1 MQDSGTRYALNGEVT
16 IAYRVI
22 GDGPIDVLFMPGLI
36 SHVETILESPLLQRF
51 LARVADFSR
60 VILMD
65 RRGLGLSDPADE
77 SVPLEV
83 EINDVLAVLDAAGSE
98 RAVLLGYTAGGP
110 LCVQTAV
117 AYPERISGL
126 VLYACMY
133 RATADTDYEW
143 AQTNEERTE
152 RSAELLAAWGTGANI
167 DRIAPSMA
175 DDARLRE
182 WLGRL
187 ERTAASPGR
196 FRQALARWQAAD
208 VRDLMPHVRVPTLVL
223 HRVGDAMID
232 IRHSRFAAE
241 HIPGARL
248 VELPGV
254 DSLPAAGD
262 SEALVG
268 EIEEFLTGGRTGG
281 AIHRDLLTVL
291 FTDIVGA
298 TTMASELGDARWR
311 DLLADHDAAIRRELA
326 RFGGREV
333 KTIGDAFLAVF
344 EGPPSL
350 GVRCAAALHMA
361 LEPLGITIRA
371 GLHTGECERIGG
383 DVGGMAVHI
392 AARVG
397 ALAPAGGVL
406 ASGTTYGTVVGAG
419 LKWDYRGEHE
429 LKGVPGHWPLFA
441 LNVADSG
448 LSPGAARESAP
459 TSSG

>member
-22 GDGPIDVLFMPGLI
+22 GDGPIDVVFMPGLI
-36 SHVETILESPLLQRF
+36 SHVETILESPLIQRF
-51 LARVADFSR
+51 LGRVSDFSR

-65 RRGLGLSDPADE
+65 RRGLGMSDPADE
-77 SVPLEV
+77 SMPLEV

-133 RATADTDYEW
+133 RAIADTDYEW
-143 AQTNEERTE
+143 AQTNEERIA
-152 RSAELLAAWGTGANI
+152 RSAEILASWGTGTNI
-167 DRIAPSMA
+167 DRIAPSLA
-175 DDARLRE
+175 DDPRLRE

-187 ERTAASPGR
+187 ERSAASPGR
-196 FRQALARWQAAD
+196 FRQALTRFQAAD
-208 VRDLMPHVRVPTLVL
+208 VRDLLAHVRVPTLVL
-223 HRVGDAMID
+223 HRTDDAMID
-232 IRHSRFAAE
+232 VRHSRYAAQR
-241 HIPGARL
+241 IPGARL
-248 VELPGV
+248 VELPGS

-268 EIEEFLTGGRTGG
+268 EIEEFLTGGRSGG
-281 AIHRDLLTVL
+281 TIHRDLLTVL
-291 FTDIVGA
+291 FTDVVGA
-298 TTMASELGDARWR
+298 TTTAAQLGDARWR
-311 DLLADHDAAIRRELA
+311 DLLADHDKAIRGELT
-326 RFGGREV
+326 RYGGREV

-344 EGPPSL
+344 EGPPSQ
-350 GVRCAAALHMA
+350 GVRCAAAIHEA
-361 LEPLGITIRA
+361 LAPLGVTVRV

-397 ALAPAGGVL
+397 ALAEPGEVL

-419 LKWDYRGEHE
+419 LKWDYKGERE
-429 LKGVPGHWPLFA
+429 LKGVPGAWPLFS
-441 LNVADSG
+441 LNLGDSG
-448 LSPGAARESAP
+448 LRRAAARESAP